1 MFRLDGVL
9 QKLCLS
15 IGEVCVVGIL
25 LVGIRVLLG
34 FFSKACLVIVLFLLS
49 FACMVDDRWTCY
61 GGLGHLVS
69 EVRNNIAEIR
79 NIEHCHML
87 RKSILLISLRR
98 KKT

>member
-1 MFRLDGVL
+1 M
-9 QKLCLS
+9 
-15 IGEVCVVGIL
+15 VGIL